1 MQLPLLSNDFD
12 MAFPTHGCNTESIE
26 MHIAS
31 TGVYSIA
38 YCFEN
43 YTIRIKFKMW
53 HPGSQMLHDSDILL
67 DYTQRDNFK
76 VNFFL
81 IQNITVKC
89 TYIHCITRWYNLVH
103 YSTESTFKTTFMM
116 KAVFFILNL
125 IVNTMVILF
134 YDNSIIPT
142 IRYENLFETDMK

>member
-12 MAFPTHGCNTESIE
+12 MAFPTHGCNTESTE

-31 TGVYSIA
+31 TGAYSIA

-43 YTIRIKFKMW
+43 CTVRINQSKCDIPAAKCCTILTFCLII
-53 HPGSQMLHDSDILL
+53 H
-67 DYTQRDNFK
+67 RDNFK
-76 VNFFL
+76 VNFF

-103 YSTESTFKTTFMM
+103 YSTESTFKTTFVM

-134 YDNSIIPT
+134 YDNSIILT
-142 IRYENLFETDMK
+142 GRYDNLFETDMI